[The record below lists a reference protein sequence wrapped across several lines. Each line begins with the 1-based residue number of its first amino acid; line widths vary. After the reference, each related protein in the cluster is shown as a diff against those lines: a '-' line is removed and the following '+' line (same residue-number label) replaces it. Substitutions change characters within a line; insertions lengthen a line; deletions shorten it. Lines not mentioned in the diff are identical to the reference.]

1 MMDLATALLIL
12 LGGSIL
18 GGVFTWL
25 FLQGRLSI
33 AKQNYAEQLIAEKYV
48 PKDAFQTLQ
57 EQTDVVRADYNEA
70 RQELRQAELALS
82 EKSLSLKYMEEQ
94 FQKQEQD
101 AALLRKQ
108 AVQEF
113 ELVATKLLSEKTRQ
127 FTMTN
132 RHQMDEILTP
142 FKEKISDFKK
152 DLDQKFLQE
161 TDERISIREELKHL
175 RSLNLQLSTDAN
187 NLAKALKGDNK
198 FQGNW
203 GEIQL
208 EKILENTGLKKE
220 IHFSTQFSATSE
232 NGKIQRPDF
241 IIHLPGNKHLVIDSK
256 VSLKDFDRFFN
267 EDKADLRKQHLK
279 AHVKSMRQHIKDLS
293 AKQYQNIQNL
303 RTPDYVILF
312 VPIEPAFAVA
322 IQEDP
327 SILTDALE
335 QNIVI
340 VTTSTLLATLRTVSY
355 LWRQDKQSKSVQ
367 EIAKISGQL
376 YDKFATFIDEMQ
388 NVGKRLDSAQIHW
401 NNAMSKLSEG
411 KRYSDTMLGK
421 AEKIKELGARTTK
434 QIKQISYWVLL
445 LVAGG

>member
-434 QIKQISYWVLL
+434 QIKQISY
-445 LVAGG
+445 

>member
-1 MMDLATALLIL
+1 MDLTTALLFL
-12 LGGSIL
+12 LGGALL
-18 GGVFTWL
+18 GGIVIWL
-25 FLQGRLSI
+25 ILKSRLAI
-33 AKQNYAEQLIAEKYV
+33 DKQNYAEQLIAEKYV
-48 PKDAFQTLQ
+48 NKETYNTLQ

-70 RQELRQAELALS
+70 KQELRQAEIALS
-82 EKSLSLKYMEEQ
+82 EKNISLKYMEEQ
-94 FQKQEQD
+94 FKKQEQD

-108 AVQEF
+108 ALQEF
-113 ELVATKLLSEKTRQ
+113 ELIATKLLTEKTRQ

-142 FKEKISDFKK
+142 FKEKIGDFKK

-198 FQGNW
+198 MQGNW

-208 EKILENTGLKKE
+208 ERILENTGLKKK
-220 IHFSTQFSATSE
+220 IHFSTQFSASSE
-232 NGKIQRPDF
+232 NGKVQRPDF
-241 IIHLPGNKHLVIDSK
+241 IIHLPENKHLIIDSK

-267 EDKADLRKQHLK
+267 EEQADLRKQHLK
-279 AHVKSMRQHIKDLS
+279 AHVKSIRQHIKDLS
-293 AKQYQNIQNL
+293 NKQYQNIQSL
-303 RTPDYVILF
+303 RAPDYVILF
-312 VPIEPAFAVA
+312 VPIEPAFAIA

-327 SILTDALE
+327 NILTDALE

-376 YDKFATFIDEMQ
+376 YDKFAAFIEEMQ
-388 NVGKRLDSAQIHW
+388 NVGKRLDSAQNHW
-401 NNAMSKLSEG
+401 NNAMNKLSEG
-411 KRYSDTMLGK
+411 KRYGDTMLGK

-434 QIKQISYWVLL
+434 QISH
-445 LVAGG
+445 

>member
-1 MMDLATALLIL
+1 MDLATALLFL
-12 LGGSIL
+12 LGGLIL
-18 GGVFTWL
+18 GGLITWL
-25 FLQGRLSI
+25 ILQARLSVT
-33 AKQNYAEQLIAEKYV
+33 KQKYADQLIAEKYI
-48 PKDAFQTLQ
+48 PKDAYNTLQ

-70 RQELRQAELALS
+70 KQELRRTELALT
-82 EKSLSLKYMEEQ
+82 EKNLSIKYMEEQ
-94 FQKQEQD
+94 FKKQEHD

-108 AVQEF
+108 ALQEF
-113 ELVATKLLSEKTRQ
+113 EMVASKLLSEKTRQ
-127 FTMTN
+127 FTLTN
-132 RHQMDEILTP
+132 KSQMDEILTP
-142 FKEKISDFKK
+142 FKEKIGDFKK

-175 RSLNLQLSTDAN
+175 RSLNVQLSNDAN

-198 FQGNW
+198 LQGNW

-208 EKILENTGLKKE
+208 ERILENTGLKKE
-220 IHFSTQFSATSE
+220 IHFSTQFSATAD

-241 IIHLPGNKHLVIDSK
+241 IIHLPENKHLIIDSK
-256 VSLKDFDRFFN
+256 VSLKNFDRFFN
-267 EDKADLRKQHLK
+267 EDQADLRKQHLK
-279 AHVKSMRQHIKDLS
+279 AHIKSIRQHIKDLS
-293 AKQYQNIQNL
+293 AKQYQNIQSL
-303 RTPDYVILF
+303 RAPDYVILF

-327 SILTDALE
+327 NILTDALE

-376 YDKFATFIDEMQ
+376 YDKFAAFIEEMQ
-388 NVGKRLDSAQIHW
+388 NVGKRLDSAQSHW
-401 NNAMSKLSEG
+401 ENAMNKLADG
-411 KRYSDTMLGK
+411 KRYSDTILGK

-434 QIKQISYWVLL
+434 QIKITV
-445 LVAGG
+445 

>member
-1 MMDLATALLIL
+1 MMDLTSMSLLL
-12 LGGSIL
+12 LGGLIL
-18 GGVFTWL
+18 GSVITWL
-25 FLQGRLSI
+25 ILQARLSL
-33 AKQNYAEQLIAEKYV
+33 AKQNYADQLIAEKYI
-48 PKDAFQTLQ
+48 PKDAYKTLQ
-57 EQTDVVRADYNEA
+57 EQTDIVRADYSEA

-82 EKSLSLKYMEEQ
+82 EKSISLNYMEEQ
-94 FQKQEQD
+94 FKKQEHD

-108 AVQEF
+108 ALQEF
-113 ELVATKLLSEKTRQ
+113 ELVATKLLTEKTRQ
-127 FTMTN
+127 FTLTN
-132 RHQMDEILTP
+132 KFQMDEILTP
-142 FKEKISDFKK
+142 FKEKIVDFKK
-152 DLDQKFLQE
+152 DLNQKYLQE

-175 RSLNLQLSTDAN
+175 RTLNLQLSNDAN

-208 EKILENTGLKKE
+208 ERILENTGLKKE
-220 IHFSTQFSATSE
+220 IHFSTQFSATSD

-241 IIHLPGNKHLVIDSK
+241 IIHLPENKHLIIDSK
-256 VSLKDFDRFFN
+256 VSLKDYDRFFN
-267 EDKADLRKQHLK
+267 EDQTDLRKKHLK
-279 AHVKSMRQHIKDLS
+279 AHIKSMRQHIKDLS
-293 AKQYQNIQNL
+293 TKQYQNIQSL
-303 RTPDYVILF
+303 QAPDYVILF

-327 SILTDALE
+327 NILSDALE

-340 VTTSTLLATLRTVSY
+340 VTTSTLLATLRTVSF

-376 YDKFATFIDEMQ
+376 YDKFAAFIDEMQ
-388 NVGKRLDSAQIHW
+388 NVGKRLDSAQNHW
-401 NNAMSKLSEG
+401 ADAMKKLSDG

-434 QIKQISYWVLL
+434 QINYTSS
-445 LVAGG
+445 